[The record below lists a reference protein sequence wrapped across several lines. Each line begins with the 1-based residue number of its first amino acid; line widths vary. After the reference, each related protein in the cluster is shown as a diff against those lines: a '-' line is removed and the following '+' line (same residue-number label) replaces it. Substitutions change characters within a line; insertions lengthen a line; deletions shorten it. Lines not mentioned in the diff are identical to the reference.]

1 MKTDGVFG
9 GPITQALIQ
18 DPSLRVLWSRDR
30 PASRK
35 KSSKIRFRACLKSCP
50 LILTPG
56 KKTSYKTKRWLS
68 AVTKSGWHWTQSIPT
83 SSSSESISGVLLQ
96 CASPNIPL
104 LSYRRKDINLNR
116 FSACFNGVMRCS
128 LVTSKAYVSHFPK
141 SCGAMLGCSRFS

>member
-35 KSSKIRFRACLKSCP
+35 KNSKIRFRACLKSCP

-83 SSSSESISGVLLQ
+83 SSSSGVYFGSSS
-96 CASPNIPL
+96 AV
-104 LSYRRKDINLNR
+104 RKSQYTAPFL
-116 FSACFNGVMRCS
+116 
-128 LVTSKAYVSHFPK
+128 PK
-141 SCGAMLGCSRFS
+141 KRHQPEPFFRLF